1 MTIVASSIMCRTD
14 ASLLLLSVLLVFCA
28 CREKPEKSSQS
39 STPAQPII
47 SAPTTLPGA
56 AAANATPDTA
66 AADARAA
73 ELTQVVRKY
82 AAEKQRA
89 PKDFQ
94 EIVAAGYLT
103 SMPAAPAGKKF
114 VIDKNLAVQLADQ

>member
-1 MTIVASSIMCRTD
+1 MIQPRHQMKTRFV
-14 ASLLLLSVLLVFCA
+14 LLLLFASVCALLLAA
-28 CREKPEKSSQS
+28 CSKETESPEAV
-39 STPAQPII
+39 PAEPLL

-56 AAANATPDTA
+56 AAANQSPDTA
-66 AADARAA
+66 SADARAA

-103 SMPAAPAGKKF
+103 SVPAAPAGKKF

>member
-1 MTIVASSIMCRTD
+1 MKACAFSTSIAAALLFVACSKEA
-14 ASLLLLSVLLVFCA
+14 AS
-28 CREKPEKSSQS
+28 PEA
-39 STPAQPII
+39 TPAEPVI

-56 AAANATPDTA
+56 AAANTTADTA
-66 AADARAA
+66 AANARAA
-73 ELTQVVRKY
+73 ELTQVLRKY

-94 EIVAAGYLT
+94 EIVAAGYLP

-114 VIDKNLAVQLADQ
+114 VIDKNLAVQVADQ

>member
-1 MTIVASSIMCRTD
+1 MVQSGQQMKARFSPPLLVASIT
-14 ASLLLLSVLLVFCA
+14 ALFLIA
-28 CREKPEKSSQS
+28 CSNQTGSPQS
-39 STPAQPII
+39 APAEPVI

-56 AAANATPDTA
+56 AAANTAADTA
-66 AADARAA
+66 SADARAA

-94 EIVAAGYLT
+94 EIVGAGYLPG
-103 SMPAAPAGKKF
+103 MPTAPAGKKF
-114 VIDKNLAVQLADQ
+114 VIDKNLAVQVADQ